1 MHRFTIKYMR
11 GDKMLYT
18 YDEVIK
24 QYKNNYQLKKA
35 ILKNEILK
43 VKPGLYSD
51 KELSMDTPEVF
62 IKRQDAVL
70 TLQSAFHY
78 HGVTDYVPDFTYIA
92 TPRNAYPIKDCNIK
106 QIFMSGKYHSI
117 GIEEYNQD
125 GNIIRVYN
133 LERSLIE
140 LIRYESKIS
149 FEEYHHVLRKFRDKK
164 NNLNFNKL
172 MTYAKQFKSYKKI
185 VSVIQNSII

>member
-1 MHRFTIKYMR
+1 MR

-35 ILKNEILK
+35 ILRNEILK

-92 TPRNAYPIKDCNIK
+92 TPRNAYPIKDSNIK

-185 VSVIQNSII
+185 VSVIQNSIM

>member
-1 MHRFTIKYMR
+1 MHRFTVIYMR
-11 GDKMLYT
+11 GDKMFYT

-24 QYKNNYQLKKA
+24 QYKNDYQLKKA
-35 ILKNEILK
+35 ILRNEILK

-92 TPRNAYPIKDCNIK
+92 TPRNAYPIKDSEIK

-133 LERSLIE
+133 LERTLIE

-164 NNLNFNKL
+164 DNLNFNKL

-185 VSVIQNSII
+185 VGVIQNSII